1 MKCPQCGHW
10 NRDSLPRC
18 FKCGTELIRT
28 AENTHASWQESM
40 RQQKPQ
46 KVYIRMDDMGNATS
60 SSDAREELAH
70 EMNKLQERKER
81 GKARQQNLREEGARQ
96 GIAPTGRSVENFTSR
111 GSFYS
116 QAQETQYV
124 DINGEIAEGDLR
136 PGATQ
141 VKSTMY
147 HFDYLDQHDL
157 PPMDQEI
164 YTQQRNRRAARAV
177 PQKAVHITRGTAMS
191 RLVRILALFL
201 LLAAA
206 AFALYRFVYKPYV
219 LDKQHPP
226 LQELAEISPSIF
238 DDSPA
243 HTIKIPG
250 NEGDVI
256 YIKELRK
263 SYTVT
268 GGYALVEV
276 ADHTWY
282 EDVEITDQM
291 QVVATL
297 TPYLKTSAGEQVPL
311 EQITFEVDVPMSP
324 LTIISPDT
332 KRDEV
337 STAIYTIKFQVE
349 KNSTVLI
356 NGEDFSDLVNT
367 QDGLISYNANVLPI
381 GDNVFTITAQ
391 CQHYRP
397 HTEEVII
404 HRAVQDIPLDL
415 STTLSNRWLSQ
426 TMEIKATTLPG
437 ATITI
442 ESDHVNLNTS
452 ELASTG
458 AFSFEAVFTRIGT
471 NTITIKASYPGKETT
486 VVHYDVYYL
495 PESKVY
501 TAKAWPLNTAW
512 DYSDL
517 LSNIS
522 LRVSKSQIYECI
534 GTVTQIISDSPQLAI
549 LEMGTEESSRT
560 ALLENQSTDTWV
572 IGQRYRIYADV
583 YGLYNGMPR
592 LVGRYTYAPLK

>member
-18 FKCGTELIRT
+18 FKCGTDLIPS
-28 AENTHASWQESM
+28 AESRSTWQESM
-40 RQQKPQ
+40 RKEQQQ
-46 KVYIRMDDMGNATS
+46 KVYIRIDDEGRSTAET
-60 SSDAREELAH
+60 DARENLAR

-81 GKARQQNLREEGARQ
+81 GKARQRTLREDGARQ
-96 GIAPTGRSVENFTSR
+96 GLAPSGRSVENYTSR

-116 QAQETQYV
+116 QAQDTHYLSQDGQEV
-124 DINGEIAEGDLR
+124 EGDVR
-136 PGATQ
+136 PGATE
-141 VKSTMY
+141 VKSTMFR
-147 HFDYLDQHDL
+147 FDYTDAEDML
-157 PPMDQEI
+157 PDTDDV
-164 YTQQRNRRAARAV
+164 YVQQRNRRSARMV
-177 PQKAVHITRGTAMS
+177 PQKQVHITRG
-191 RLVRILALFL
+191 RGIGRIMRIAGL
-201 LLAAA
+201 LLFIAALLCA
-206 AFALYRFVYKPYV
+206 AYMYLYKPLV
-219 LDKQHPP
+219 LDKQRPP

-238 DDSPA
+238 EDSPA
-243 HTIKIPG
+243 HTIRIPG

-268 GGYALVEV
+268 GGYAIVEV

-291 QVVATL
+291 TITATL
-297 TPYLKTSAGEQVPL
+297 TPYLKTSAGEQMPM
-311 EQITFEVDVPMSP
+311 EQISFEVDVPVSP
-324 LTIISPDT
+324 LVIISPDT
-332 KRDEV
+332 RYDEV

-349 KNSTVLI
+349 KNSTVTI

-367 QDGLISYNANVLPI
+367 QDGLISYNANILPI
-381 GDNVFTITAQ
+381 GDNVFEIVAQ

-397 HTEEVII
+397 HTEKVTI

-426 TMEIKATTLPG
+426 TMEISATTLPG
-437 ATITI
+437 AEITI
-442 ESDHVNLNTS
+442 ESDHVNLDTSQLNT
-452 ELASTG
+452 TG
-458 AFSFEAVFTRIGT
+458 AFKFEAVFTRIGT

-534 GTVTQIISDSPQLAI
+534 GTVTEIISDSPQLAI
-549 LEMGTEESSRT
+549 LEMGTEETSRK

-572 IGQRYRIYADV
+572 VGQRYRIYADV

-592 LVGRYTYAPLK
+592 LIGRYTYAPLK

>member
-18 FKCGTELIRT
+18 FKCGCDLIPT
-28 AENTHASWQESM
+28 AENTRASWQESM
-40 RQQKPQ
+40 RREQPQ
-46 KVYIRMDDMGNATS
+46 KVYIRIDDEGRSTAAT
-60 SSDAREELAH
+60 DEREHLAH

-81 GKARQQNLREEGARQ
+81 GKARQRSLREEGARQ
-96 GIAPTGRSVENFTSR
+96 GLAPSGRSVENYTSR

-116 QAQETQYV
+116 QAQSTRYLGADGTEV
-124 DINGEIAEGDLR
+124 EGDIR
-136 PGATQ
+136 PDATE
-141 VKSTMY
+141 VKSTMFR
-147 HFDYLDQHDL
+147 FDYTDGDDL
-157 PPMDQEI
+157 PPLDDDM
-164 YTQQRNRRAARAV
+164 YVQQRVRRASRPL
-177 PQKAVHITRGTAMS
+177 PQKQVRITRG
-191 RLVRILALFL
+191 RGIGRIIRILALL
-201 LLAAA
+201 LLIASLLGCAY
-206 AFALYRFVYKPYV
+206 LYVYKPLV
-219 LDKQHPP
+219 LDRQRPP

-243 HTIKIPG
+243 HTIRIPG

-268 GGYALVEV
+268 GGYAIVEV

-291 QVVATL
+291 TILATL
-297 TPYLKTSAGEQVPL
+297 TPYLKTSAGEQMPM
-311 EQITFEVDVPMSP
+311 EQITFEVDVPVSP
-324 LTIISPDT
+324 LVIISPDT
-332 KRDEV
+332 MKDEV

-349 KNSTVLI
+349 KNSTVTI

-367 QDGLISYNANVLPI
+367 QDGLISYNADILPI
-381 GDNVFTITAQ
+381 GDNVFEITAQ

-397 HTEEVII
+397 HTETVTI

-426 TMEIKATTLPG
+426 TMEISATTLPG
-437 ATITI
+437 AEITI
-442 ESDHVNLNTS
+442 ESDYVNLDTS
-452 ELASTG
+452 QLATTG
-458 AFSFEAVFTRIGT
+458 AFKFEAVFTRIGT

-486 VVHYDVYYL
+486 VVNYNVYYL
-495 PESKVY
+495 PESKIY

-534 GTVTQIISDSPQLAI
+534 GTVTEIISDSPQLAI
-549 LEMGTEESSRT
+549 LEMGTEETSRK

-572 IGQRYRIYADV
+572 VGQRYRIYADV

-592 LVGRYTYAPLK
+592 LIGRYTYPPLN